1 MIKKITKNCF
11 LITLIYIAFIK
22 TKMKRSIIVA
32 FLILAGVVGWL
43 GSGQITNVNAQD
55 EANSNTT
62 ENKDTNSYKSDDNSN
77 ENEELVFSVETKV
90 FKANLIDQSI
100 ELQGQTIHNKK
111 IDVKSETSGNISE
124 INFSRG
130 DKVNKN
136 LSLVLISM
144 DDRKEKLLSAQ
155 KDLERLSKELVLNEK
170 NRDNLLR
177 QNIEKIKLYEIEYA
191 SAKQLIDKGL
201 SSKSKLSL
209 ASFNLAHAEADR
221 EDIKIKFESTLAN
234 LEAQITNVKSLLK
247 NIKLDIAKTNIS
259 APFDGIISEKMVE
272 ETEFISVGTPLF
284 TIIDLDPIKIEG
296 YLSEFDVNKVSVGTN
311 AIIED
316 SNGIKKNGTI
326 TFISPSA
333 EISTRTFEITI
344 EANNKDLTY
353 KSGIT
358 TKIIIKGSELKAHK
372 IPPSILTLLDDGTVG
387 VKAVNKENNVV
398 FYPTKTIK
406 DTIDGMWVSG
416 LPESVNLIISGQE
429 YISIGEKIN

>member
-1 MIKKITKNCF
+1 
-11 LITLIYIAFIK
+11 
-22 TKMKRSIIVA
+22 MKRSIIVA

-43 GSGQITNVNAQD
+43 GAGQITNVNAQD

-155 KDLERLSKELVLNEK
+155 KDLERLSKELILNEK

-209 ASFNLAHAEADR
+209 ASFNLANAEADR

>member
-1 MIKKITKNCF
+1 MKKSIF
-11 LITLIYIAFIK
+11 IASFI
-22 TKMKRSIIVA
+22 
-32 FLILAGVVGWL
+32 LLLVVGWI
-43 GSGQITNVNAQD
+43 GSGQFSNKVIAQD
-55 EANSNTT
+55 DNTQEVPET
-62 ENKDTNSYKSDDNSN
+62 ETSYSTNAENNKD
-77 ENEELVFSVETKV
+77 EEFTFSVETKV
-90 FKANLIDQSI
+90 FTSKLIDQSI

-111 IDVKSETSGNISE
+111 IDVKSETSGNINSIE
-124 INFSRG
+124 FSRG
-130 DKVNKN
+130 DNVSQNAEMITI
-136 LSLVLISM
+136 SLE
-144 DDRKEKLLSAQ
+144 DRNEKLLSAK
-155 KDLERLSKELVLNEK
+155 KDLERLSKELILNEK

-177 QNIEKIKLYEIEYA
+177 QNVERIELYEIEYA

-209 ASFNLAHAEADR
+209 ASFNLANAKADK

-234 LEAQITNVKSLLK
+234 LEAQISNVKSVLK
-247 NIKLDIAKTNIS
+247 NIKLDIDKTSIK

-272 ETEFISVGTPLF
+272 ETEFISLGTPLF

-296 YLSEFDVNKVSVGTN
+296 YLSEFDINKVSVGTK

-316 SNGIKKNGTI
+316 SNGIKKNGI
-326 TFISPSA
+326 ISFISPSA
-333 EISTRTFEITI
+333 ETSTRTFEITI
-344 EANNKDLTY
+344 EADNKDLSY

-387 VKAVNKENNVV
+387 VKAVDSDNNVT

-416 LPESVNLIISGQE
+416 LPEKVNLIVSGQE

>member
-1 MIKKITKNCF
+1 M
-11 LITLIYIAFIK
+11 L
-22 TKMKRSIIVA
+22 MHQKR
-32 FLILAGVVGWL
+32 LL
-43 GSGQITNVNAQD
+43 GRSDQLQLVSGQITSVKAQD
-55 EANSNTT
+55 EEKSN
-62 ENKDTNSYKSDDNSN
+62 EAKNKETNTYKSTDNSTD
-77 ENEELVFSVETKV
+77 NEELVFSVETKI

-111 IDVKSETSGNISE
+111 IDVKSETSGNINKL
-124 INFSRG
+124 NFSRG

-155 KDLERLSKELVLNEK
+155 KDLERLSKELILNEK

-209 ASFNLAHAEADR
+209 ASFNLANAEADR

>member
-1 MIKKITKNCF
+1 
-11 LITLIYIAFIK
+11 
-22 TKMKRSIIVA
+22 MKRSIIVA

-111 IDVKSETSGNISE
+111 IDVKSETSGNISK

-155 KDLERLSKELVLNEK
+155 KDLERLSKELILNEK

-209 ASFNLAHAEADR
+209 ASFNLANAEADR